1 MTSQTTSMLLSSI
14 SIYTYSSK
22 FVCAKIP
29 ENNYNPNPLF
39 FQQLINADFDYNS
52 LQITQLPHSK
62 LFDVP
67 WFVYSLPI
75 VTEGIA
81 YLISE
86 EWDSYQTIQFNDP
99 IQSAEDLHH
108 RLSQMIESMEFGYHI
123 GFDAGMK
130 EKSKL
135 LQALLSGV

>member
-1 MTSQTTSMLLSSI
+1 MISQTTSPLSSI
-14 SIYTYSSK
+14 SICTYSSE

-39 FQQLINADFDYNS
+39 FQQMINADFDCNS
-52 LQITQLPHSK
+52 LKITQLPHSK

-67 WFVYSLPI
+67 WFVYSLLI
-75 VTEGIA
+75 LTEGIA

-86 EWDSYQTIQFNDP
+86 EWDSYQTIRFNDP
-99 IQSAEDLHH
+99 IQSVEDLHH
-108 RLSQMIESMEFGYHI
+108 RLGQMVESMEFGYHI